1 MKRIKLLAV
10 FAVLALV
17 FAACTTGGDAAE
29 ETTTTEANGGG
40 EGTAPEPAPGGD
52 TLATVQERGELNCG
66 VNDVLPGFGIIDEAG
81 DFTGFDVDI
90 CRALAAAV
98 LGDADAVN
106 FRPVNVETRLTALQ
120 SGEIDVL
127 SRNTTYTAT
136 RDGQEGLT
144 FVTTTFYD
152 GQGIMVPASTG
163 FTEFEDLQDA
173 NFCVLTGTTTE
184 LNLNAVFGDR
194 GISFNPVGF
203 EDSAELQQAYE
214 AGQCEAWTSDRSQLA
229 SFKFS
234 IEEAGGE
241 EQFIMEEV
249 MSKEPLGPAVRD
261 GDSQWAQIVDWTV
274 LSLIQAWEF
283 ELTSENIGSYDGD
296 ESRVLNFVG
305 ADGYDPGL
313 GLPTDVNV
321 TIIEAV
327 GNYQEM
333 YERHVAPLGI
343 PLEGSLNDLYTNG
356 GLMYAPP
363 Y

>member
-1 MKRIKLLAV
+1 MKSTRLLA
-10 FAVLALV
+10 ALTALLLVL
-17 FAACTTGGDAAE
+17 AACTTGDATD
-29 ETTTTEANGGG
+29 TTAAGG
-40 EGTAPEPAPGGD
+40 EDDGNGAAGG
-52 TLATVQERGELNCG
+52 TLAAVQERGTLNCG

-90 CRALAAAV
+90 CRAIAAGV
-98 LGDADAVN
+98 LGDADAVT
-106 FRPVNVETRLTALQ
+106 FSPHSTETRLTALQ
-120 SGEIDVL
+120 AGEIDVL
-127 SRNTTYTAT
+127 SRNTTWTAT

-144 FVTTTFYD
+144 FVFTTFYD

-173 NFCVLTGTTTE
+173 NVCVLPGTTTE

-194 GISFNPVGF
+194 GIAFNPVSF
-203 EDSAELQQAYE
+203 ADSSELQAGYE
-214 AGQCEAWTSDRSQLA
+214 AGQCEVWTSDRSQLA

-261 GDSQWAQIVDWTV
+261 GDSEWADAVRWSVMSLV
-274 LSLIQAWEF
+274 LAWE
-283 ELTSENIGSYDGD
+283 LGLDSSNIGSYSGD
-296 ESRVLNFVG
+296 DSRVLNFIG
-305 ADGYDPGL
+305 DGGYDPGF
-313 GLPTDVNV
+313 GLATDVNV
-321 TIIEAV
+321 TIIESV
-327 GNYQEM
+327 GNYQEI
-333 YERHVAPLGI
+333 YERHVEPLGI
-343 PLEGSLNDLYTNG
+343 PLEGSLNDVFTNG